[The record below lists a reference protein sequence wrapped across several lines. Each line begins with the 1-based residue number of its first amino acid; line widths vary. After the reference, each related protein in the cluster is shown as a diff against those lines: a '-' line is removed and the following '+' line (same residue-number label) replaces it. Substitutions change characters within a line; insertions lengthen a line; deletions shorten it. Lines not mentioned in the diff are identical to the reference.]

1 MERPSPT
8 YAACKLAIKDPR
20 VIRSYF
26 NRRRFRWRL
35 LIAGVVGVAASASA
49 LTYSAVAQ
57 SSNVQNAVAAET
69 GPTIEVAVIKPHDPN
84 SSHNSFSFRG
94 DGFSLDDQ
102 TVSRLIAYAWGINQN
117 QIVDAPNWI
126 RDEHYDMDGKTN
138 ATDNPTVPEQQQ
150 MIRKI
155 LSDRFGLRFHRE
167 KRELAVYAL
176 VIAKGGPKLSP
187 AAHPDA
193 QPGQHN
199 EGHGMQTTR
208 SFTSAAM
215 SDFILT
221 MQFFLDRPLV
231 DQTGLTGRYDF
242 NLTYSYGDAPNSDP
256 DAPPPLF
263 TALQEQLG
271 LKFQATK
278 AATDVLVIDHVERPS
293 AN

>member
-1 MERPSPT
+1 MRQLYSNCRQFP
-8 YAACKLAIKDPR
+8 
-20 VIRSYF
+20 
-26 NRRRFRWRL
+26 WRL
-35 LIAGVVGVAASASA
+35 LIAGIVGVAVSA
-49 LTYSAVAQ
+49 LAQTNPAFPQ
-57 SSNVQNAVAAET
+57 SSNTQNSVTAET
-69 GPTIEVAVIKPHDPN
+69 GFSIEVAVIKPHDPN
-84 SSHNSFSFRG
+84 SYHNSFSFHDDR
-94 DGFSLDDQ
+94 FSLDDQ
-102 TVSRLIAYAWGINQN
+102 TVSRMIAFAYAINQN
-117 QIVDAPNWI
+117 QIVDAPNWL

-138 ATDNPTVPEQQQ
+138 AQADPTVPEQQQ
-150 MIRKI
+150 LIRK
-155 LSDRFGLRFHRE
+155 LLADRFGLKFHRK

-176 VIAKGGPKLSP
+176 IVAKGGPKLTP

-215 SDFILT
+215 SDFVLT

-231 DQTGLTGRYDF
+231 DQTDLTRRYDF
-242 NLTYSYGDAPNSDP
+242 NLTYTYADAANSDP

-263 TALQEQLG
+263 TAIQEQLG
-271 LKFQATK
+271 LKFQPTK